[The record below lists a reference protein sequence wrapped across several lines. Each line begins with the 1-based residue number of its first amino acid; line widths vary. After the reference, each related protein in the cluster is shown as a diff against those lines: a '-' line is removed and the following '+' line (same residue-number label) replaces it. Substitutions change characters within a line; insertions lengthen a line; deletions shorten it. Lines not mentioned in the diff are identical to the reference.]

1 MRSSLV
7 GLLAASILL
16 PLAAHAAP
24 LAGRWDGVFHGGR
37 GDQAVTLVCRPGDA
51 GVLTGLLY
59 MSGDLV
65 GPLEN
70 GHIDG
75 DSLHFNVM
83 NFACRAFRQGEQMS
97 VELSIAHG
105 RSHELS
111 LRFASPDTAALAQS
125 PEALAA
131 ARARTIVP

>member
-1 MRSSLV
+1 
-7 GLLAASILL
+7 
-16 PLAAHAAP
+16 
-24 LAGRWDGVFHGGR
+24 
-37 GDQAVTLVCRPGDA
+37 
-51 GVLTGLLY
+51 
-59 MSGDLV
+59 LV

-111 LRFASPDTAALAQS
+111 LRFASPDTAALVQS
-125 PEALAA
+125 PEALAGA
-131 ARARTIVP
+131 DRWAQHVTVVSAGSTAPQVLSAGTRYDIVRHAV